1 MNKKT
6 AMVLAGLVLF
16 ASGAVMG
23 FIASRLLGD
32 RGPLAMI
39 HGDPRQFAAMAL
51 HRMSS
56 DLDLT
61 DEQQEKLRPL
71 IMDTARQILA
81 IRREQEPRIR
91 ELITT
96 SIELTK
102 AMLTPEQREKFS
114 ATMARLESRRKAMD
128 RFGPPPPPPGMEGY
142 PPPPGME
149 GMPPPP
155 HGFGPP
161 PGMEG
166 FPPPHGFG
174 PPPGMEGFPP
184 PPPDLFDP
192 EWDLPP
198 PGPHPGP
205 PPGDRPG
212 SPPARPSGQPPAAGA
227 PQQSETSGKS
237 AVSPPAETGKAPDP
251 APKTAP

>member
-1 MNKKT
+1 MNKKV

-39 HGDPRQFAAMAL
+39 HGDPRQFATMAL
-51 HRMSS
+51 RRMSS

-81 IRREQEPRIR
+81 IRREQEPRVR

-102 AMLTPEQREKFS
+102 AMLTPEQREKFT

-142 PPPPGME
+142 PPPPGMD
-149 GMPPPP
+149 GFPPPP

-166 FPPPHGFG
+166 F
-174 PPPGMEGFPP
+174 P

-205 PPGDRPG
+205 PPGA
-212 SPPARPSGQPPAAGA
+212 PATRPSGQRPEEAPA
-227 PQQSETSGKS
+227 QQSEKPGENAAAPS
-237 AVSPPAETGKAPDP
+237 AGVNPAPD
-251 APKTAP
+251 AVNKTAP

>member
-1 MNKKT
+1 MNKKA
-6 AMVLAGLVLF
+6 AMVLAGLVLV

-23 FIASRLLGD
+23 FIGSRLLGD

-51 HRMSS
+51 RRMSS

-81 IRREQEPRIR
+81 IRREQEPRVR

-102 AMLTPEQREKFS
+102 AMLTPEQREKFT
-114 ATMARLESRRKAMD
+114 ATMARLESRRKATD

-142 PPPPGME
+142 PPPPGTD
-149 GMPPPP
+149 
-155 HGFGPP
+155 
-161 PGMEG
+161 
-166 FPPPHGFG
+166 
-174 PPPGMEGFPP
+174 GFPP
-184 PPPDLFDP
+184 PP
-192 EWDLPP
+192 
-198 PGPHPGP
+198 H
-205 PPGDRPG
+205 DRAHRG
-212 SPPARPSGQPPAAGA
+212 LSS
-227 PQQSETSGKS
+227 
-237 AVSPPAETGKAPDP
+237 
-251 APKTAP
+251 

>member
-1 MNKKT
+1 MNKKA

-51 HRMSS
+51 RRMSS

-81 IRREQEPRIR
+81 IRREQEPRVR

-102 AMLTPEQREKFS
+102 AMLTPEQREKFT

-149 GMPPPP
+149 GY
-155 HGFGPP
+155 
-161 PGMEG
+161 
-166 FPPPHGFG
+166 PPPHGFG

-205 PPGDRPG
+205 PPGA
-212 SPPARPSGQPPAAGA
+212 PATRPSGQRPEDAPAKQSEKPGENAAAPPAGA
-227 PQQSETSGKS
+227 KP
-237 AVSPPAETGKAPDP
+237 APD
-251 APKTAP
+251 AAGKTAP

>member
-16 ASGAVMG
+16 ASGVVMG

-51 HRMSS
+51 RRMSS

-91 ELITT
+91 ELVTT

-102 AMLTPEQREKFS
+102 ALLTPEQREKFT

-142 PPPPGME
+142 PPPPGMD
-149 GMPPPP
+149 GFPPPP

-161 PGMEG
+161 PGL
-166 FPPPHGFG
+166 
-174 PPPGMEGFPP
+174 EGFPP

-205 PPGDRPG
+205 PP
-212 SPPARPSGQPPAAGA
+212 ARPSGPPSAAA
-227 PQQSETSGKS
+227 PSQQLENTGKN
-237 AVSPPAETGKAPDP
+237 AASPPADADP
-251 APKTAP
+251 APDAAHKTAP